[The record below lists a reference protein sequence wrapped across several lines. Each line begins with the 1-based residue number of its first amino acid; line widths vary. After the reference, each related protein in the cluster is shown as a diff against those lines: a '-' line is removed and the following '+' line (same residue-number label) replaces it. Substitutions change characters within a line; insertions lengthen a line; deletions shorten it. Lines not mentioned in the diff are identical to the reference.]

1 MQRRHCIGL
10 LVFLLSERQVPTV
23 QTLPI
28 DRYRMLAGGGGVVGQ
43 NDNQKAKV
51 SYSVDPHLELHLQ
64 LDLYP
69 LELCLAEARNL
80 ERAAHD
86 NLGGDGQR
94 GAKLDKL
101 LLQGGGALLPGLR
114 IRINLMRILIRIR
127 IQHFF

>member
-1 MQRRHCIGL
+1 M
-10 LVFLLSERQVPTV
+10 T
-23 QTLPI
+23 
-28 DRYRMLAGGGGVVGQ
+28 
-43 NDNQKAKV
+43 
-51 SYSVDPHLELHLQ
+51 PHLEFHLQ

-80 ERAAHD
+80 EGAAHD

-94 GAKLDKL
+94 SAELDKL

-114 IRINLMRILIRIR
+114 IRIGLMRILIRIR